1 MAREEGG
8 KGGRRCVYTGGL
20 IFEMLIGFQI
30 WRVCFLVGGLY
41 TGGRINRILRY
52 LGNIRKV
59 IV

>member
-1 MAREEGG
+1 MRIYGG
-8 KGGRRCVYTGGL
+8 AYVRDVNWVSDLGGIFSGGS
-20 IFEMLIGFQI
+20 
-30 WRVCFLVGGLY
+30 LY